1 MIVVD
6 VNVIAYLLIAGDK
19 TPLAQQ
25 AWQRDPEWILPPLWR
40 HEMLNVLVTYV
51 RSGGVPSDQAIATFQ
66 QAIARFG
73 DHEQS
78 PQMEQVLLLAAEH
91 QISAYDAQYVR
102 LALERNLALIS
113 EDRALQR
120 KFPATVRS
128 LQDFCAP
135 TDEGDL

>member
-19 TPLAQQ
+19 TSLAQQ
-25 AWQRDPEWILPPLWR
+25 AWQRDPVWILPPLWR

-51 RSGGVPSDQAIATFQ
+51 RSGGVSPDKAIAIFQ
-66 QAIARFG
+66 QATARFG
-73 DHEQS
+73 DQEQS

-91 QISAYDAQYVR
+91 QISAYDAQYVA
-102 LALERNLALIS
+102 LALARNLPLIS

-120 KFPATVRS
+120 KFSATVRS

-135 TDEGDL
+135 VDDGEL